1 MGWVY
6 PLAGHLTLKWYFV
19 SFENQSLLSCLAS
32 LQLLVSRQL
41 SSVAS
46 QDLGRQAHSKT
57 SSQLSLLIFGMVL
70 FLGESSLP
78 RKLKGQTD
86 ALLTQSFLFSFRFLL
101 CLAHPVFGTNQTG
114 QITKAWDQLADI

>member
-1 MGWVY
+1 MGWIH

-32 LQLLVSRQL
+32 LQLLVSSHL

-46 QDLGRQAHSKT
+46 RDLGRQAHTKT

-70 FLGESSLP
+70 FLGAGTLPSELAESSL
-78 RKLKGQTD
+78 LG
-86 ALLTQSFLFSFRFLL
+86 S
-101 CLAHPVFGTNQTG
+101 
-114 QITKAWDQLADI
+114 